1 MQISGKPA
9 YILLAYTGRVGEDT
23 PVYLTWQADAPLFE
37 KGEQGMVAGSR
48 KTKISGIVTLAKVPG
63 VDAAG
68 TALSDNKDAAY
79 YQIYQE
85 GGWLPAVSVQKIS
98 QYALGELGFA
108 TLDKAPASFD
118 LIDGINQPNNVVKGI
133 LEQLYK
139 AAQEETRT
147 PHALN
152 KYNYKR
158 LLELI
163 DSNQDGYYSEQE
175 YLQANH
181 NVSYRDH
188 LYRVIAKHASEWYYG
203 KDDQLWKTYLEVFL
217 DKMTWMKAASE
228 NGVALGA
235 EPWHM
240 HPIAFLNAIKKG
252 KAKITREM
260 LRRIW
265 PDPRQYDPVLNEP
278 MAVSAETHGD
288 FWEDD
293 MDYSEA
299 VSYEGINTKAGVQ
312 AKTDEKTC
320 ENCPP
325 EGKVMPMVR
334 RCSRWSMVTISSNMA
349 IRSA

>member
-1 MQISGKPA
+1 MAIKLLTYVTLSTPAGIYGANRKPCHARKKVVQISGKPA

-147 PHALN
+147 THALTRTGILPLSKVQTEADKSTKQEYWQLRPEN
-152 KYNYKR
+152 AYALKGQAEPQLLSQYDLARLGFRTETAEPSSFDYLDGKNQPVGFFRSLINSLYEAATGDTRTFPEQDAAMAAGKKR
-158 LLELI
+158 I
-163 DSNQDGYYSEQE
+163 CHIREQE
-175 YLQANH
+175 
-181 NVSYRDH
+181 
-188 LYRVIAKHASEWYYG
+188 
-203 KDDQLWKTYLEVFL
+203 
-217 DKMTWMKAASE
+217 M
-228 NGVALGA
+228 
-235 EPWHM
+235 
-240 HPIAFLNAIKKG
+240 
-252 KAKITREM
+252 
-260 LRRIW
+260 
-265 PDPRQYDPVLNEP
+265 
-278 MAVSAETHGD
+278 
-288 FWEDD
+288 
-293 MDYSEA
+293 
-299 VSYEGINTKAGVQ
+299 
-312 AKTDEKTC
+312 
-320 ENCPP
+320 
-325 EGKVMPMVR
+325 
-334 RCSRWSMVTISSNMA
+334 
-349 IRSA
+349 RSP